1 MNHINKYKSY
11 VIPVHTI
18 IFSFAL
24 KRQSEKNKNMKT
36 KIIIAFIVL
45 ITSAKAQDTIQ
56 YVSGPHGGLL
66 KTVENYKI
74 ETINSYGCITA
85 YLFESTLTVIPNKFI
100 SLETG
105 LKNYQ
110 ALKSGKVVPTI
121 LTLYRLSVFYNV
133 TIEFLVHG
141 QEYNQRKQ
149 IPEDSELI
157 EKAKKILELNDQ
169 DKYIAMQVIDLIIY
183 KQKYLEMAK
192 RK

>member
-1 MNHINKYKSY
+1 MKESSD
-11 VIPVHTI
+11 VL
-18 IFSFAL
+18 FS
-24 KRQSEKNKNMKT
+24 
-36 KIIIAFIVL
+36 
-45 ITSAKAQDTIQ
+45 
-56 YVSGPHGGLL
+56 
-66 KTVENYKI
+66 KI
-74 ETINSYGCITA
+74 EFGHR
-85 YLFESTLTVIPNKFI
+85 LTKLQVQNRYSNKFI

-110 ALKSGKVVPTI
+110 ALKSGKVVPTV

-157 EKAKKILELNDQ
+157 EKAKKILELNDE

-183 KQKYLEMAK
+183 KQKYLKLAK
-192 RK
+192 TS